1 MLFGIEIE
9 LELENG
15 RVGKYVRCTQSFT
28 DFMPYNIKV
37 LITTLFRAHYYLL
50 RRHLEWKP
58 TAPVATRVHEPAIK
72 PKDVNDK

>member
-37 LITTLFRAHYYLL
+37 LITTLFRADYYLL
-50 RRHLEWKP
+50 RRHLE
-58 TAPVATRVHEPAIK
+58 
-72 PKDVNDK
+72 